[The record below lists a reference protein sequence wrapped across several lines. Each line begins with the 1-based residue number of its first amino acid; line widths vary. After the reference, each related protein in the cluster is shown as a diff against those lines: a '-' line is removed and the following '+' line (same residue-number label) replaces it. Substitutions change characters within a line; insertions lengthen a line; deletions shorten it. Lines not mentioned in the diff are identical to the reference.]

1 MDGVEGFEPPNI
13 GTKNR
18 GLTAWRYP
26 NIFRQRNYIK
36 SIIKNF
42 LNYKALQEELY
53 NCDNFP
59 KRSPIAASI
68 FFILL

>member
-26 NIFRQRNYIK
+26 NRTSFVAYVDGIIAPKYFHVK
-36 SIIKNF
+36 SF
-42 LNYKALQEELY
+42 LK
-53 NCDNFP
+53 
-59 KRSPIAASI
+59 KKK
-68 FFILL
+68 IL

>member
-26 NIFRQRNYIK
+26 NIFTRK
-36 SIIKNF
+36 LKDHLVAEAGF
-42 LNYKALQEELY
+42 EPATFGL
-53 NCDNFP
+53 
-59 KRSPIAASI
+59 
-68 FFILL
+68 

>member
-26 NIFRQRNYIK
+26 NRTSFIAYVDGIIAPKPFHVK
-36 SIIKNF
+36 SIVK
-42 LNYKALQEELY
+42 
-53 NCDNFP
+53 
-59 KRSPIAASI
+59 KRE
-68 FFILL
+68 FFVEMK

>member
-26 NIFRQRNYIK
+26 NRLSFIAYVDGIIAPKEMLVK
-36 SIIKNF
+36 SFLKKN
-42 LNYKALQEELY
+42 K
-53 NCDNFP
+53 
-59 KRSPIAASI
+59 
-68 FFILL
+68 IL

>member
-26 NIFRQRNYIK
+26 NTHKLFAYVDG
-36 SIIKNF
+36 IIAPNGSHV
-42 LNYKALQEELY
+42 
-53 NCDNFP
+53 
-59 KRSPIAASI
+59 KR
-68 FFILL
+68 F